1 MEGIKSR
8 NRALFISLT
17 HSLALAVAAPLH
29 HVVDVNFSSVL
40 RQNCH
45 SGNVTQSTNIK
56 FTHRVLQN
64 DLVLGRAPEV
74 LPL

>member
-8 NRALFISLT
+8 NRALFNSL
-17 HSLALAVAAPLH
+17 SLH
-29 HVVDVNFSSVL
+29 HVVVVNFSSVL

-56 FTHRVLQN
+56 FTHGASKKGFV
-64 DLVLGRAPEV
+64 P
-74 LPL
+74 LPTHAFTCKIPPS